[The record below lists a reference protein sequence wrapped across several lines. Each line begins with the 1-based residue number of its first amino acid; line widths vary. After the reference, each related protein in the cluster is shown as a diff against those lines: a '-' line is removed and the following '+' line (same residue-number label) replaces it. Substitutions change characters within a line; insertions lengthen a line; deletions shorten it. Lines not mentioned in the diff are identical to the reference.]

1 MKPFART
8 AAYTAA
14 MVSISEIS
22 TGSKNSPLKIEL
34 RMFLTVNCV
43 DVAGVLNLFGSLALP
58 NGLLVVKNARLAG
71 QGERMDGPAVKD
83 AERG

>member
-1 MKPFART
+1 
-8 AAYTAA
+8 
-14 MVSISEIS
+14 
-22 TGSKNSPLKIEL
+22 
-34 RMFLTVNCV
+34 MFLTVNCV

-58 NGLLVVKNARLAG
+58 NGLLVAKNARLAG